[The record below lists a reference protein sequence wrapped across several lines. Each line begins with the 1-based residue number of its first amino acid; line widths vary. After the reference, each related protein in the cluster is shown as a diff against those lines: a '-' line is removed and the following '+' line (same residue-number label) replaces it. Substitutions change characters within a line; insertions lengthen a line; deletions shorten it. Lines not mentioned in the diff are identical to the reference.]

1 MPKPAIEV
9 DGTRELRRIIKRI
22 ENQEMKAGLKDAN
35 KKAAEVIAE
44 PAQKEAPRDSGAL
57 AKSVRATGGI
67 ASGAVKVGSK
77 ARVPYAGVI
86 HFGWPARNIQP
97 QPFVTEALQEHLG
110 DARDV
115 YEEILSEVIRLL
127 ETDSRFRL

>member
-9 DGTRELRRIIKRI
+9 DGTRELRRIIRRI
-22 ENQEMKAGLKDAN
+22 ENQEMKDGLKRAN
-35 KKAAEVIAE
+35 KQAAEVIAE
-44 PAQKEAPRDSGAL
+44 PAQKDAPRASGAL
-57 AKSVRATGGI
+57 AKSVRATGGV

-86 HFGWPARNIQP
+86 HYGWPARNIQP

-110 DARDV
+110 DARSV
-115 YEEILSEVIRLL
+115 YEEILSEIIRLL
-127 ETDSRFRL
+127 ETDDRFRV